1 MAARGLQ
8 GYPRGSLLNKMSKPK
23 FQNVIGMPD
32 ILPKD
37 RRFSDMAEKA
47 CEKISSYYGYQRVE
61 TPILEFS
68 ELFEKS
74 TGISS
79 DVVQKQMYSLASEG
93 GDRLTLRPELT
104 PSLVRAYIQHGMSS
118 WTQPVKLSEFG
129 PVFRHERPQSGR
141 SREFRQFELDVFGDQ
156 DAAMDVQIISLFFR
170 ILGTL
175 GIHDVTILVNSIGC
189 LKCKPNYR
197 KVLREYYRGRDRSL
211 CKDCRERKKVNIFR
225 LLDCKD
231 EKCERMKLGAPEIVD
246 HLCDACHTHLKSVLE
261 MLDFLELPY
270 ALTPHL
276 VRGLDYYTKTVFE
289 IFPLVSLQD
298 AAKESEQKEAAPGE
312 AGAEELQSGEK
323 GQVRF
328 PESAVAEER
337 VVALASGG
345 RFDDLIE
352 FLGGEPT
359 PAVGGAMGIERVI
372 LKMKE
377 LHVKLPQE
385 KLPRVFFVHLGDF
398 AKKKGAKLMEEFR
411 LANIP
416 VREALG
422 RSSIRSQMGLAD
434 KLGVDFAVILGH
446 QEVAEDT
453 IILRDMKGGSQEV
466 IPSAKIIKELKR
478 RLENQ

>member
-1 MAARGLQ
+1 
-8 GYPRGSLLNKMSKPK
+8 MSKPK
-23 FQNVIGMPD
+23 IQNVIGMPD

-37 RRFSDMAEKA
+37 RRFYDMAEKA

-74 TGISS
+74 TGASS

-93 GDRLTLRPELT
+93 GDRLTLRPEFT

-141 SREFRQFELDVFGDQ
+141 FREFRQFELDVFGDE
-156 DAAMDVQIISLFFR
+156 DPAIDVQIISLFFR
-170 ILGTL
+170 ILNAL

-189 LKCKPNYR
+189 SKCKPSYR

-211 CKDCRERKKVNIFR
+211 CKDCRERKKINIFR

-289 IFPLVSLQD
+289 IFPLVSLED
-298 AAKESEQKEAAPGE
+298 AAKESHDKETASRE
-312 AGAEELQSGEK
+312 ASA
-323 GQVRF
+323 QVRKIDEKEQVR
-328 PESAVAEER
+328 PEGVKEER

-352 FLGGEPT
+352 FLGGEQT

-372 LKMKE
+372 AKMKE
-377 LHVKLPQE
+377 LHVKVPQE

-434 KLGVDFAVILGH
+434 TLGVDFAVILGH

-453 IILRDMKGGSQEV
+453 VILRDMKGGSQEV
-466 IPSAKIIKELKR
+466 IPNAKIIKELKR
-478 RLENQ
+478 RLASR